1 MLPDEPMSR
10 ASVTSITDVGEKR
23 QKEDELDP
31 ELIGLPDPPKQKR
44 TLVVGLLLL
53 TALASLAMTLVLRK
67 DAAYAFA
74 AATPR
79 DLGDLA
85 AVPTSAFVENELVE
99 GHVMLGAAT
108 AIRYERPLVPGSFR
122 LMPVAG
128 RDNVWAEVRLMP
140 REESSRWVPPSRISG
155 RLVRFETAGPRHRG
169 LASAV
174 QDAAGQ
180 TIGKDAWLIVDG
192 ATPADARWAV
202 LLIGLFTGFAA
213 WNAFAITKLLRKV
226 KS

>member
-1 MLPDEPMSR
+1 MTR
-10 ASVTSITDVGEKR
+10 APATSITDVRE
-23 QKEDELDP
+23 KEDELDP
-31 ELIGLPDPPKQKR
+31 ELIGLPDPPKQTR
-44 TLVVGLLLL
+44 TLVVALLVL

-74 AATPR
+74 PATPH
-79 DLGDLA
+79 DLGDLSTA
-85 AVPTSAFVENELVE
+85 PNASFVENELVE

-140 REESSRWVPPSRISG
+140 REENARWVPPSRVSG
-155 RLVRFETAGPRHRG
+155 RLVRFDNAGPRHRG
-169 LASAV
+169 LTSAV
-174 QDAAGQ
+174 QDATGQ

-202 LLIGLFTGFAA
+202 VLIGLFAGFAA
-213 WNAFAITKLLRKV
+213 WNAFAIAKLLRKV